1 MLVFF
6 VGNTFLAESEEDWG
20 GFPLTLEV
28 VTSSRS
34 VRVSADVALAA
45 YVREQMLM
53 CLSTMTGDITSTTGK
68 PYPVVRADF
77 MSGDDYDFHREHR
90 GLQVTLLLLLLL
102 LLLLAGHDSIFTDSS
117 ISSGLNSF

>member
-77 MSGDDYDFHREHR
+77 MSGDDYDTDRTRIDISDGNNLNNIE
-90 GLQVTLLLLLLL
+90 QVTAKNLCGKLQL
-102 LLLLAGHDSIFTDSS
+102 G
-117 ISSGLNSF
+117 GLSKTS